1 MGVGARSRSP
11 VIMNSG
17 MDAPSRPGFGLQE
30 GEVERRHILPKAL
43 VIGLVAG
50 LISSG
55 FREALQWP
63 EMHHMGLAS

>member
-1 MGVGARSRSP
+1 
-11 VIMNSG
+11 MNSG
-17 MDAPSRPGFGLQE
+17 MDAPSRPGFGLHE
-30 GEVERRHILPKAL
+30 EEVKRRHFLGRAL

-63 EMHHMGLAS
+63 GMHHMSLAS